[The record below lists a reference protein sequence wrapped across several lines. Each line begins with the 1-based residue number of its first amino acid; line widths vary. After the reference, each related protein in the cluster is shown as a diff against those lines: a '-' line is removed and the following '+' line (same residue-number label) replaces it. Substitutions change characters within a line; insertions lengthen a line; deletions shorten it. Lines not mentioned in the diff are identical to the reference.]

1 MPEDQQIDAW
11 ISSINCAW
19 KWHKLFIFMIQS
31 NGEYLEIEVLIENH
45 SIAIF
50 FQAMFEEDRVGDVK
64 IYNVKQDCCY
74 DQLDGATVSVY
85 TEDMDEV

>member
-1 MPEDQQIDAW
+1 
-11 ISSINCAW
+11 
-19 KWHKLFIFMIQS
+19 MIQS

-45 SIAIF
+45 AISF

-64 IYNVKQDCCY
+64 VYNVKQDCCY

-85 TEDMDEV
+85 NDDMDEV